1 MSNETARPGPY
12 TDTSITKRN
21 VTNDSAPTPSPAR
34 SGSTTL
40 GGVTVY
46 EPAGTDH
53 EPGDQG
59 AETKPNSPTA
69 WAPGRDPY
77 AVDGAVGQD
86 FLKNQ
91 GGA

>member
-12 TDTSITKRN
+12 TDTSLTRRN
-21 VTNDSAPTPSPAR
+21 VTNDDAPTPTPAR

-46 EPAGTDH
+46 EVAGTNH

-59 AETKPNSPTA
+59 ATTKPHSPTA

-77 AVDGAVGQD
+77 ANGGAAGQD
-86 FLKNQ
+86 FLNNQ
-91 GGA
+91 GG